1 MIMMEKLEKLGF
13 SEAEAS
19 VYLEL
24 LKNGVTTAGKLAKL
38 SGYSRTKVYEILEK
52 FLKLGLVESFPT
64 RPIKFKALSPEIA
77 IPLYLKSKKDELE
90 KIEKELIPFLKE
102 LTNKE
107 KPEEAQVFINRGLR
121 KCLAK
126 YCELIINAEREI
138 YSIIGWLSK
147 YEIEEILKALK
158 IAKGRN
164 INTNVVYLDNKY
176 LKEQIECE
184 HIGKLKKLIKKFY
197 FIPSDAISVPFPP
210 VKILTVDGR
219 EICVAFGDYFEDGLL
234 KDVVSVH
241 YHEIPAASVIAKK
254 LLPLYMETIFGRW
267 KTK

>member
-1 MIMMEKLEKLGF
+1 MEKLEKLGF
-13 SEAEAS
+13 SEAEAR

-64 RPIKFKALSPEIA
+64 RPIKFKALSPEIT
-77 IPLYLKSKKDELE
+77 IPLYLKSKKEELE

-107 KPEEAQVFINRGLR
+107 KPREAQVFINRGLR

-138 YSIIGWLSK
+138 YFIIGWLSK
-147 YEIEEILKALK
+147 YEIEEILKALE
-158 IAKGRN
+158 IAKEKN

-176 LKEQIECE
+176 FKEQTKHEQVQ
-184 HIGKLKKLIKKFY
+184 KLKRLIKNFY
-197 FIPSDAISVPFPP
+197 FIPNDAISVPFPP
-210 VKILTVDGR
+210 MKILTVDGR
-219 EICVAFGDYFEDGLL
+219 EICVAFADYFEDGLL
-234 KDVVSVH
+234 KDVISIH
-241 YHEIPAASVIAKK
+241 YHEIPAASAIAKR
-254 LLPLYMETIFGRW
+254 LVPLYMKTLFGRW
-267 KTK
+267 KAK